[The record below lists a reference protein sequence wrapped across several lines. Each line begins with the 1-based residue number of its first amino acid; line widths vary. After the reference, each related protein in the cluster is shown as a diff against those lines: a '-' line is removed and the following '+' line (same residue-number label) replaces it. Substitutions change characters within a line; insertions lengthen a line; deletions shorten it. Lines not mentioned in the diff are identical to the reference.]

1 MLQARTAI
9 IERIKH
15 YKEYG
20 DEKVLSNINLEI
32 NELNKKIFKNKIPSI
47 LKLKY
52 LHGVFDNFLSYSK
65 GLKFK
70 FKLLITKEKS
80 KVYKF
85 VAKRIN
91 LNDKMLSRELITVP
105 EIAMSK
111 FTDEFSFYL
120 TDVKSL
126 QKNI

>member
-1 MLQARTAI
+1 MARFYKDGICTYKSEFVAYDYLLQARTAI

-65 GLKFK
+65 G
-70 FKLLITKEKS
+70 
-80 KVYKF
+80 
-85 VAKRIN
+85 
-91 LNDKMLSRELITVP
+91 
-105 EIAMSK
+105 
-111 FTDEFSFYL
+111 
-120 TDVKSL
+120 
-126 QKNI
+126 